1 MTKLKLNSELILFIL
16 FPGLVVIYYGYWA
29 TLLVFIFFMLFN
41 SVIIYLINDF
51 LILGSLILI
60 ISKIYQIIWFYT
72 IREYHEK
79 IERKP
84 TNSEQ
89 FKIGIKVTFVPIIN
103 YAIYIINYII
113 LLLFSAFVSMYIY
126 AILTLINLFNER
138 IRSIIIVVSFI
149 IMFIVLQYVKS
160 KNKSNYL
167 IDNNN
172 QNYK

>member
-89 FKIGIKVTFVPIIN
+89 FEIGIKVTVVP
-103 YAIYIINYII
+103 IINYII

-149 IMFIVLQYVKS
+149 IMFIVLQYIKS